1 MFNFPSYHYEIL
13 ADVISHKY
21 RSAIIPKY
29 SRKRFENR
37 LFVCDSN
44 ISCAGKVSFYN
55 CTFNCDISQNGEC
68 ITILPRGEAVF
79 KSCTFKR
86 LHSNSGLFLSGNKGC
101 LVSFIDSV
109 MLQTLSLQEWIE
121 LEFQVHTLLL
131 SSDCIQQLFDL
142 SPALSFCRQVLVSG
156 TRLLVRNRYGLV
168 PTQKQIFL

>member
-13 ADVISHKY
+13 ADMISHKY

-86 LHSNSGLFLSGNKGC
+86 LHSNSGLFLSGNKG
-101 LVSFIDSV
+101 STTTGRRF
-109 MLQTLSLQEWIE
+109 TLALTVRQIAWRRATLWRWPWWSACSRRATVPLPWLAVARQW
-121 LEFQVHTLLL
+121 LATLLAATTCANGYL
-131 SSDCIQQLFDL
+131 AGCAAGQ
-142 SPALSFCRQVLVSG
+142 G
-156 TRLLVRNRYGLV
+156 
-168 PTQKQIFL
+168 